1 MQSAQLR
8 RRQFITLLGG
18 AADFG
23 FHSRASLDQA
33 WLRAGPCHELQFN
46 MVLILKETGRHD

>member
-8 RRQFITLLGG
+8 RRQFITLLGD
-18 AADFG
+18 AVDFG

-33 WLRAGPCHELQFN
+33 WLRAGRRHGLQFN
-46 MVLILKETGRHD
+46 IGFDLEGNRPT